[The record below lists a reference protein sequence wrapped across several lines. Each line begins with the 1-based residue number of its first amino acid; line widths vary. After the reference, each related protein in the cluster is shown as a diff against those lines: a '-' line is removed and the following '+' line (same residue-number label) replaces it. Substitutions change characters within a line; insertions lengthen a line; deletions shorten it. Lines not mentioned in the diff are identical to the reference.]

1 MRSSGKWKLV
11 QIVVPFTINKNN
23 LYENRISKYEEECKM
38 ADITVDTKGMAC
50 PMPIVKAKKALDS
63 LAPGQTMEV
72 LSTDKGSLNDF
83 QAWVKQTKNE
93 LVSHEVENG
102 VYKFLVK
109 KS

>member
-1 MRSSGKWKLV
+1 MK
-11 QIVVPFTINKNN
+11 
-23 LYENRISKYEEECKM
+23 

-50 PMPIVKAKKALDS
+50 PMPIVKAKKALDG
-63 LAPGQTMEV
+63 LQAGQTMEV

-83 QAWVKQTKNE
+83 QAWVKQTNNE
-93 LVSHEVENG
+93 LLQTEVENG

>member
-1 MRSSGKWKLV
+1 
-11 QIVVPFTINKNN
+11 
-23 LYENRISKYEEECKM
+23 M

-93 LVSHEVENG
+93 LVSHEEDNG
-102 VYKFLVK
+102 IFKFLVK
-109 KS
+109 KA